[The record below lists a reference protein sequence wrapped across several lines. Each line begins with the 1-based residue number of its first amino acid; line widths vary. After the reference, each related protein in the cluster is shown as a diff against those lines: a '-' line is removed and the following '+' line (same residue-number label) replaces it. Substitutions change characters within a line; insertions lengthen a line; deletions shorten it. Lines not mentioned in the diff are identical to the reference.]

1 MTLVLE
7 GVNFE
12 YDSAKLTAGSAA
24 TLDKVA
30 ASLIEHTE
38 AKIEIDGHTDSKGND
53 AYNLSLSRKRANA
66 VKDYLVSKGVNA
78 AQLSAKGYGEKQ
90 PIASNDTEDGR
101 SHNRRVELKR
111 VD

>member
-53 AYNLSLSRKRANA
+53 AYNLKLSQRRAQA
-66 VKDYLVSKGVNA
+66 VKEYLVSKGVNE
-78 AQLSAKGYGEKQ
+78 AQLTAQGYGEKQ
-90 PIASNDTEDGR
+90 PVASNDTEEGR
-101 SHNRRVELKR
+101 AQNRRVELKR
-111 VD
+111 LD